1 MCANDMRAATVL
13 AVPFL
18 VRIAA
23 DGRHPYRAPALA
35 VVASPARARHF
46 GVASREEMLL
56 HRADACSGG
65 LYDGYGVEVTGYSSG
80 WSVAAARAA
89 ITADAILLRPL
100 LDDADPAVRIYAA
113 YALATACDHDG
124 AVRAAFRVRFDV
136 EEDPTVRAAL
146 LLAVAEATR
155 AHPHPPTTAWMEEQ
169 WQEATQVPEARLAA
183 AIGWLCL
190 TDDPAPDGLRAAVD
204 DLATDARVRSMDT
217 LPWMAAVGGSEERGL
232 RRCIREMLHPGQ
244 AEPVGQDDP
253 WAPWTPASR

>member
-1 MCANDMRAATVL
+1 
-13 AVPFL
+13 
-18 VRIAA
+18 
-23 DGRHPYRAPALA
+23 
-35 VVASPARARHF
+35 
-46 GVASREEMLL
+46 MLL
-56 HRADACSGG
+56 HRADARSGG
-65 LYDGYGVEVTGYSSG
+65 LYDGYGVEVTGYPAG

-100 LDDADPAVRIYAA
+100 LDDADPAVRIDAA
-113 YALATACDHDG
+113 NALATACDHDG
-124 AVRAAFRVRFDV
+124 AVRAAFRVRFDI
-136 EEDPTVRAAL
+136 EQDPTVRAAL

-155 AHPHPPTTAWMEEQ
+155 AHPPPPTTAWLEEQ

-244 AEPVGQDDP
+244 AEPVGQDDT